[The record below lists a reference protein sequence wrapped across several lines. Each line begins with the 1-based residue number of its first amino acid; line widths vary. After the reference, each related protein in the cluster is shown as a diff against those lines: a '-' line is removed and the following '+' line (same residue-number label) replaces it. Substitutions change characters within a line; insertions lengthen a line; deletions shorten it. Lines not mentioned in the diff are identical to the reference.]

1 MLGIGL
7 GGFMDGFQKAQD
19 FKIKQRQQERL
30 DQRAEREQTL
40 NQRQDAEYARTQKMQ
55 DDVRQI
61 GLNAQTDFNQRVA
74 AGTAKPEDFD
84 TIWREKA
91 VPKLFEL
98 YGANGDI
105 ANMEYLRKWADSA
118 DTRRGAKL
126 AHSAMTKVSMGDIPG
141 AFRDAQE
148 ASKVAGYNG
157 SGYEILGQDTIVSR
171 ENGPTLG
178 TRVYLRGPDGKEI
191 SQDIPKGMEAQAI
204 NGVINPFEQA
214 RLNLEKQSKAA
225 EAAAEDE
232 RKLDYRRREKE
243 QDRLFGLGP
252 TKENSDIYNMLVKE
266 MPGPDEL
273 NQHRVGFA
281 QLSKEEQW
289 RLMEERRALLNRQ
302 PGITPSNR
310 QDGGAPAS
318 SLPHKLTGKLDD
330 PAAARPPASAAPQAR
345 PSRPSPEQSRRS
357 NMDYM
362 LKEAE
367 QALADGHRPEAIA
380 DGLIQNGIP
389 QDQWPP
395 SLASALSG
403 KGRLVT
409 GLNVR

>member
-91 VPKLFEL
+91 VPKLLEL
-98 YGANGDI
+98 YGANGDH

-126 AHSAMTKVSMGDIPG
+126 AHSAMTKVNTGDIPG
-141 AFRDAQE
+141 AFSDAQE
-148 ASKVAGYNG
+148 ASKLAGYNG
-157 SGYEILGQDTIVSR
+157 TGYVIEGQETIMR
-171 ENGPTLG
+171 DGAPIF
-178 TRVYLRGPDGKEI
+178 TRLRLRGPDGKESI
-191 SQDIPKGMEAQAI
+191 QDVPKGAEAKLI

-225 EAAAEDE
+225 ESAAEDE

-243 QDRLFGLGP
+243 QDRQLGLGL
-252 TKENSDIYNMLVKE
+252 TKENSDIYNTLAKE
-266 MPGPDEL
+266 YETNEDG
-273 NQHRVGFA
+273 VGFA
-281 QLSKEEQW
+281 QLPKEEQW
-289 RLMEERRALLNRQ
+289 RLMEERRALLNRR
-302 PGITPSNR
+302 PGITPSNG

-318 SLPHKLTGKLDD
+318 NPPHKLGNKLTGKLDD